1 MKRSKS
7 PKHPAKVSAAF
18 VPRANPKAKARQL
31 QAEWEEMLQKHS
43 KPLFGTR
50 IAPPKGKPAELKPL
64 PTPVIRDTGP
74 KVASLNSFQGSTAKA
89 APKIYTGT
97 AMIGIAQMHKSN
109 AVPVFKKEDAVDVA
123 QMRRN

>member
-1 MKRSKS
+1 M
-7 PKHPAKVSAAF
+7 PANF

-31 QAEWEEMLQKHS
+31 QAEWEEMLKKHS

-50 IAPPKGKPAELKPL
+50 VAPPPKKPAELKPL
-64 PTPVIRDTGP
+64 PSKPIRDTGP
-74 KVASLNSFQGSTAKA
+74 KIPSLSSMQGSTAKA
-89 APKIYTGT
+89 PPKVYTGT
-97 AMIGIAQMHKSN
+97 QMIGIAQMHKSN